1 MYKDNNKEKVE
12 NLSKN
17 KIKWIRSF
25 QLKKNRDEADVFIVE
40 GEKMIQELIEY
51 YPQSIDFLC
60 VTKESDHF
68 SKNNSLVNAVAT
80 TEELKSISSM
90 KNPNKSLAV
99 VKKLSLP
106 ATDSPFKIVLD
117 NIQDP
122 GNMGTIL
129 RLADWFNVKEIICS
143 HETVDIY
150 NPKVVQASMGAIFRI
165 PVTYCNLETYLS
177 NYKGPIFG
185 ALLEGQNIYKQK
197 LIPEGLLILGNE
209 GNGISEKIKPF
220 ISDPITI
227 PRFGKAE
234 SLNVS
239 IATGILLSDFFR
251 NS

>member
-1 MYKDNNKEKVE
+1 LYKDNNKEKVE

-25 QLKKNRDEADVFIVE
+25 QLKKNRDESNVFIVE
-40 GEKMIQELIEY
+40 GEKMIQELIKNF
-51 YPQSIDFLC
+51 PDSIEFLC
-60 VTKESDHF
+60 VTVESEH
-68 SKNNSLVNAVAT
+68 SKNNKTLVNAIAT

-99 VKKLSLP
+99 VKKLALKPSEP
-106 ATDSPFKIVLD
+106 SFKLVLD

-143 HETVDIY
+143 KETVDIY

-165 PVTYCNLETYLS
+165 PVTYCNLETYLA

-209 GNGISEKIKPF
+209 GNGISEKIKSF
-220 ISDPITI
+220 ITDPITI

>member
-1 MYKDNNKEKVE
+1 ME

-25 QLKKNRDEADVFIVE
+25 HLKKNRDEANVFIVE
-40 GEKMIQELIEY
+40 GEKMIQELIENF
-51 YPQSIDFLC
+51 PNSIDFLC

-68 SKNNSLVNAVAT
+68 SKNNSLVHAVAT
-80 TEELKSISSM
+80 TEELKTISSM
-90 KNPNKSLAV
+90 KNPNKSLAI
-99 VKKLSLP
+99 VKKLDVKPSK
-106 ATDSPFKIVLD
+106 SSFKLVLD

-143 HETVDIY
+143 KETVDIY

-165 PVTYCNLETYLS
+165 TVTYCDLENYLTNFS
-177 NYKGPIFG
+177 GPIFG

-197 LIPEGLLILGNE
+197 LLPEGLLILGNE

-220 ISDPITI
+220 ITDPITI

>member
-1 MYKDNNKEKVE
+1 ME

-25 QLKKNRDEADVFIVE
+25 HLKKNRDEANVFIVE
-40 GEKMIQELIEY
+40 GEKMIQELIENF
-51 YPQSIDFLC
+51 PNSIDFLC

-68 SKNNSLVNAVAT
+68 SKNNSLVHAVAT
-80 TEELKSISSM
+80 AEELKKISSM
-90 KNPNKSLAV
+90 KNPNKSLAI
-99 VKKLSLP
+99 VKKLDLKPSK
-106 ATDSPFKIVLD
+106 SSFKLVLD

-122 GNMGTIL
+122 GNIGTIL

-143 HETVDIY
+143 KETVDIY

-165 PVTYCNLETYLS
+165 TVTYCELENYLTNFS
-177 NYKGPIFG
+177 GPIFG

-197 LIPEGLLILGNE
+197 LLPEGLLILGNE

-220 ISDPITI
+220 ITDPITI